1 MKPSLLIVDDD
12 ASILES
18 LRERFEARGY
28 AVTTASSGEE
38 ALEALANRPSLA
50 LLDLELPRGDGQ
62 SVLEEVARRGI
73 ETTIVVITAHG
84 SVERAVRAMRA
95 GAYDFV
101 EKPFDTGLLEQ
112 SMQRALERSRLVR
125 SVEATRAE
133 TAMTKLVAESKPMH
147 DLLDTARKVAESN
160 SSVLILGESGTGKEL
175 LARFLH
181 EHSHRADAPFVPI
194 HCAALSESLLES
206 ELFGHEKGAF
216 TGAVARK
223 KGRLE
228 IAHGGTV
235 FLDEIG
241 DLPESFQVKLLR
253 VLQERSFERVGGT
266 TELRVDV
273 RILAAT
279 HRDLEQR
286 IREGAFRE
294 DLYYRLNVISLTLP
308 PLRDRPGDVV
318 ALARSFVE
326 LLAKDLGRVEPELD
340 DDAID
345 ALCKHSWPGN
355 VRELRN
361 AIERALVLGD
371 GVSIT
376 TDDLPI
382 DVWFSGKGAEN
393 ARDSG
398 GFHAQVEAARLRI
411 LEEAL
416 AACDGNRTR
425 AAERLGLQRTYFA
438 RLWKKYGGD

>member
-12 ASILES
+12 AAILDS

-28 AVTTASSGEE
+28 AVTTARNGEE
-38 ALEALANRPSLA
+38 ALEALNNRPSLA

-73 ETTIVVITAHG
+73 DTTILVITAHG

-125 SVEATRAE
+125 RVEATRAE
-133 TAMTKLVAESKPMH
+133 TATTKLVAESKPMH

-279 HRDLEQR
+279 HRDLQQR
-286 IREGAFRE
+286 IGEGAFRE
-294 DLYYRLNVISLTLP
+294 DLFYRLNVISLTLP

-326 LLAKDLGRVEPELD
+326 VLAKDLGSAEPELD

-382 DVWFSGKGAEN
+382 DIWFGGKDAES
-393 ARDSG
+393 ARDPV

-438 RLWKKYGGD
+438 RLWKKYGRD